1 MQRWQ
6 GLLCGVLGLALAGC
20 EEPVQ
25 IVEATPPGG
34 VVDRTPESEKGDNGP
49 RALGE
54 QVVMKNEPAAEAIPP
69 AKPTDKGETLTIAGG
84 LKYETLRPGTGDEVK
99 PGQTVVMTYVG
110 KLDDGTIFDQ
120 TNEQNPFQTAI
131 GTGAVIKGWDQGVVG
146 MRVGERRKLIIPAEL
161 GYGKTGQ
168 GKIPPN
174 SRLTFEVELLKI
186 K

>member
-20 EEPVQ
+20 EEPAQV
-25 IVEATPPGG
+25 VEATPPGG
-34 VVDRTPESEKGDNGP
+34 VVDRMPESEKGDNGP
-49 RALGE
+49 QALGE
-54 QVVMKNEPAAEAIPP
+54 QVVMKNRSTSNTIPP
-69 AKPTDKGETLTIAGG
+69 AKPTEKGETVTIPSG

-110 KLDDGTIFDQ
+110 KLDDGTVFDQ
-120 TNEQNPFQTAI
+120 KSERDPFQTVI
-131 GTGAVIKGWDQGVVG
+131 GTGQVITGWDHGVVG
-146 MRVGERRKLIIPAEL
+146 MRVGERRKLIIPSEL
-161 GYGKTGQ
+161 AYGKDGK

-174 SRLTFEVELLKI
+174 ARLTFEVEVLKV